1 METKLRR
8 SIIATFAVTF
18 ALIVAMIVV
27 WKLKFYDDV
36 TSKQTVAQ
44 DALTKQKTDAD
55 KLAVNLLAEAVA
67 KDRVD
72 LATRQLDYFQARFR
86 SLDFDLT
93 NEFTRNRTWVGYMQ
107 EYYADYGLQ
116 MRRQLVQAAED
127 TNVVLTTTLKVDAP
141 PQLPEAVVPQNS
153 GFMKPISGGSITV
166 DVVGAYADIVQFLRR
181 INRSAILMSIGNI
194 KLEGAS
200 PLTKAT
206 FTITPYLV
214 AKGKSI
220 VLQAP
225 AAAAVTTTPGDP
237 SANPEGVPPVS
248 P

>member
-8 SIIATFAVTF
+8 GIISTFAVTF
-18 ALIVAMIVV
+18 AIIVAMIVV

-36 TSKQTVAQ
+36 TSRRDAAQKDLEAQTTIAK
-44 DALTKQKTDAD
+44 DLSK
-55 KLAVNLLAEAVA
+55 NLLAEAVA

-72 LATRQLDYFQARFR
+72 LANRQLSYFQARFR

-93 NEFTRNRTWVGYMQ
+93 DEFTRNRTWVGYMQ

-127 TNVVLTTTLKVDAP
+127 TNVVLVTTLKVDAP
-141 PQLPEAVVPQNS
+141 PQLPEAVTPQNS

-166 DVVGAYADIVQFLRR
+166 DVTGAFADIVQFLRR

-194 KLEGAS
+194 KMEGAS

-225 AAAAVTTTPGDP
+225 AAAAAAPVPGGDP
-237 SANPEGVPPVS
+237 MNPTAAPITP
-248 P
+248 